1 MPKLNGIQVIDK
13 TRSFLKE
20 LNKTL
25 EFRVEE
31 PAFVFLTAYSSK
43 SFRSHVNSLQVK
55 GVYEKPLRVEQLQEI
70 IAITETEYNSKI
82 VD

>member
-20 LNKTL
+20 LNTTL

-31 PAFVFLTAYSSK
+31 PVFVFLTAYSSK

-70 IAITETEYNSKI
+70 IVIIESEYS
-82 VD
+82 